1 MEAKAFSLLKYWR
14 GRRGRSISLGD
25 GEFAAASTVGSTTVD
40 CSARQHFADSD
51 SGSDAEDD
59 GPFFD
64 LRFTAVTEDDDDGE
78 NEDAYGDVQFSE
90 TDGRSGSG
98 EPDSESEGELKLAFS
113 PSSASNVDG
122 GNISFSPPDGIVS
135 ATEVNSKFPVS
146 LLKSATKLRVLMLK
160 LNRPKQK
167 DEKLG
172 RNPRQKT
179 QIRGER
185 MFFRV
190 KLKVEEVK
198 IRSLFKRHSSSNS
211 NAHES
216 SSGSSE
222 ERKSS
227 KEMIRKYLK
236 LVRSSGNLSFSG
248 GATTAGACHLP
259 PQSTAEENLETEPT
273 ECSEKAAV
281 LRNARSQ
288 KRVVPQTLVKSRSAS
303 SAAAAPVPSKR
314 LDDSLKEQNDGIQ
327 GAILHCKRSLNA

>member
-14 GRRGRSISLGD
+14 GGRGRSLSSGD
-25 GEFAAASTVGSTTVD
+25 GEFAATSTVGRKTVD
-40 CSARQHFADSD
+40 SSARQHFADSD

-64 LRFTAVTEDDDDGE
+64 LQFTAVTEDEDDGE
-78 NEDAYGDVQFSE
+78 NEDMYGDVQFSE
-90 TDGRSGSG
+90 TDGRCNSG
-98 EPDSESEGELKLAFS
+98 EPDSEREGELKLAFS

-122 GNISFSPPDGIVS
+122 GNISPSPPDGIVTAS
-135 ATEVNSKFPVS
+135 EVNSKFPVS

-167 DEKLG
+167 DEKLE

-198 IRSLFKRHSSSNS
+198 IRSLFKRDTSTNS
-211 NAHES
+211 NADES

-227 KEMIRKYLK
+227 KETIRKYLK
-236 LVRSSGNLSFSG
+236 LVRSSGSLSFSG

-259 PQSTAEENLETEPT
+259 PQSTAEILETEPT

-281 LRNARSQ
+281 LRNARRQ
-288 KRVVPQTLVKSRSAS
+288 KRVAPQALVKSRSAS
-303 SAAAAPVPSKR
+303 SAVAAAPVSSKR